1 MTGMFRSF
9 RARIFWAILLVAAVA
24 AGLSLWLTREWLEE
38 RQLDEARTGLLRE
51 ARVAGELMLRGEN
64 DLAAL
69 TRVLDLP
76 DLRLSLL
83 DADGRVLAETGGV
96 SPEGMDNHGDRPEV
110 VQARSGGEG
119 YSLRASGTLHR
130 NFAYAARR
138 LPDGRVLRLAL
149 PLDSVNLLIQKRLH
163 VFAPMILLAVVLAAF
178 ISGAMRRSLGQMVD
192 VVSAISRGRLQRRL
206 RRLPGTE
213 FAPLAEAVNRM
224 ADSIG
229 EQVRIASDKTAQLE
243 SVLNTMSD
251 GVLVLGPQ
259 GRIRRCNGAFAR
271 LFPQV
276 TDMAGSPVIEV
287 IPSPELQDAVDALL
301 RSAQVARTASGSGDE
316 DLDVPRSLR
325 QVQLHLG
332 GRAFSVLISLPVLA
346 DARLGAVLVFRDI
359 SDLMQL
365 ERIRSDFVANVS
377 HELRTPLTAI
387 QGYAETLLSMDS
399 PEQAQHF
406 AAIIYRHSCSLA
418 RMLEDLLV
426 LARLEGQGGALELCP
441 TECAATLEE
450 AGSLCQTRLQERSL
464 RLEGYLEELPPV
476 LADDRLLTLVFRN
489 LLENACRYAEE
500 GTAIRVTGRVE
511 GDGVVIRVVDDGA
524 TIPADDLP
532 RIFERFYQ
540 VERHRGQNSTGLGLA
555 ICKHVIERHGGRIW
569 AESPAEDGSTAI
581 IFTLRRADAPRT
593 PAQE

>member
-38 RQLDEARTGLLRE
+38 RQLDEARTDLLRE
-51 ARVAGELMLRGEN
+51 ARVAGELLLRGEN

-450 AGSLCQTRLQERSL
+450 AGSLCQTRLQGRSL
-464 RLEGYLEELPPV
+464 RLEGHLEELPPV

-511 GDGVVIRVVDDGA
+511 GDDVVIRVVDDGA

>member
-346 DARLGAVLVFRDI
+346 NARLGAVLVFRDI

-464 RLEGYLEELPPV
+464 RLEGHLEELPPV

-511 GDGVVIRVVDDGA
+511 GDDVVIRVVDDGA

>member
-399 PEQAQHF
+399 PEQARHF

-450 AGSLCQTRLQERSL
+450 AGSLCQARLQERSL
-464 RLEGYLEELPPV
+464 RLEGHLEELPPV

-511 GDGVVIRVVDDGA
+511 GDDVVIRVVDDGA

-569 AESPAEDGSTAI
+569 AESPAEDASTAI

>member
-464 RLEGYLEELPPV
+464 RLEGHLEELSPV

-511 GDGVVIRVVDDGA
+511 GDDVVIRVVDDGA